1 MADPVD
7 SRGLDPRTGSV
18 EGETPERPAPQ
29 EAGTPGTP
37 GEGQAIAGRTVVG
50 GAASAHDPDAA
61 HTTVTGHAA
70 EDGHAGA
77 HTTVVRGASERDRTA
92 AHTTV
97 VGDTAADG
105 HAAAHTTVVGGA
117 TDHAPAHGDSHDE
130 HADAGHD
137 AHGEPRVGPIDW
149 PAWGASALG
158 IVVGVVIAALFYLAV
173 AAR

>member
-50 GAASAHDPDAA
+50 GAASAHDRDADHA
-61 HTTVTGHAA
+61 TAVGHTAT
-70 EDGHAGA
+70 
-77 HTTVVRGASERDRTA
+77 
-92 AHTTV
+92 
-97 VGDTAADG
+97 DG
-105 HAAAHTTVVGGA
+105 HAAAHTTVVRGA

>member
-37 GEGQAIAGRTVVG
+37 GEGQAIGGRTVVG
-50 GAASAHDPDAA
+50 GGASALDPDAA
-61 HTTVTGHAA
+61 HATVIGHAA
-70 EDGHAGA
+70 E
-77 HTTVVRGASERDRTA
+77 
-92 AHTTV
+92 
-97 VGDTAADG
+97 DG
-105 HAAAHTTVVGGA
+105 HAAAHTTVVHGA
-117 TDHAPAHGDSHDE
+117 TDHAPAHGDGHDE